1 MQERDHPKI
10 PPKPI
15 IATKPKY
22 VPPVKIQQRPGA
34 SQNPTAPL
42 RKPNS
47 ENYNTVEYVDKEQIL
62 RRKGRGD
69 LGPPTPPN
77 VELTRRYG
85 YKEVYFLPQNDTEPL
100 YPRREEVLF
109 GRKTQEDVLS
119 SRGDTQKMSTFVTEK
134 YEKFYK
140 KTLEVSQK
148 PPNSPSTVCCSI
160 LSTAATDCC
169 GIMNMPNGKMTK
181 LDSVD
186 STSSDSGGFKDF
198 VPAPFEDSNSSMFH
212 HHRKISQPEFL
223 TDRKLSEAKPLG
235 HQRKTSQPNFE
246 TNKPKYVANAQALAQ
261 FLPQTEQKILQHNQR
276 TEEARTRQPK
286 PILSHGNI
294 QQSTKKLEELLAQR
308 LEREKMGKKGP
319 SSYGDGS
326 SEDAEQ
332 KMRIQRQMQQKLHAD
347 LEQTVKQIQEI
358 QSTEYRLPQ
367 NRKWNESNRSQPA
380 IGLKHTPKSRP
391 TIFGTV
397 ASDLTPKDCSNR
409 RSLPQTPTIKSFST
423 IFSGDPNQD
432 GSAELG
438 LQQDNALVYRDGNLL
453 SGSLEALIQHMVPT
467 ESYYPD
473 RAYLF
478 AFLLSARLFIKP
490 HDLLAK
496 VRALGEQQQG
506 LGDGTHSGGTQ
517 QMRFAEK
524 MVQLLAEWTE
534 QFPYDFRDE
543 RMMDHVRKVTQ
554 QCCTINPSLRA
565 NVSLLLHNLHPRL
578 TSLEDY
584 EKSLENQTNCA
595 SSDENISC
603 PDISEVC
610 PNPEKLAQQLTHVEL
625 ERLSFIGPEEFV
637 QAFAKENPAL
647 ETSFKDL
654 KKTRNLEQYVQWFNR
669 LSYFVATQVCKY
681 QKKKQRVKT
690 VEYWI
695 EAGREC
701 FNIGNFNSLMAIIAG
716 LNMSPIS
723 RLKKTWN
730 KIQSGKFAILEH
742 QMDPSSN
749 FSSYRSTLKAAMWR
763 SAGATDQR
771 QRIVIPFFS
780 LLVKDLYFLNQ
791 GCSNKLPNGHINFE
805 KFWQLAK
812 QVTEFM
818 AWKQVTCPFE
828 KDHKV
833 ISVLQHSPVLNEN
846 ALALASFECEPPDN
860 SQEKERCKT
869 LKAEGGQS
877 NS

>member
-1 MQERDHPKI
+1 MDDPEIQE
-10 PPKPI
+10 
-15 IATKPKY
+15 
-22 VPPVKIQQRPGA
+22 
-34 SQNPTAPL
+34 
-42 RKPNS
+42 
-47 ENYNTVEYVDKEQIL
+47 TVEAIL
-62 RRKGRGD
+62 GKGAKVIDCEKKSSIR
-69 LGPPTPPN
+69 
-77 VELTRRYG
+77 E
-85 YKEVYFLPQNDTEPL
+85 
-100 YPRREEVLF
+100 EEVLF
-109 GRKTQEDVLS
+109 INGIPVALEGRDGMAIKQALITGQVPPCDLLNKLLIDSGILKAPVKLDTSLSVKSTTVIKEEVIVSKDGKIVDERSRETKDHSFYSSAMTEVFEPIKIIPTAELTNGRYRGSPNNGSKWPKYGSSSSASSYESEQEQPMSFGKPRQCLSKDSGHMSSEVTDKVDFTQSSIDSLS
-119 SRGDTQKMSTFVTEK
+119 SYDETDYVCEQLSQCASFVGT
-134 YEKFYK
+134 
-140 KTLEVSQK
+140 
-148 PPNSPSTVCCSI
+148 
-160 LSTAATDCC
+160 
-169 GIMNMPNGKMTK
+169 NGY
-181 LDSVD
+181 L
-186 STSSDSGGFKDF
+186 
-198 VPAPFEDSNSSMFH
+198 
-212 HHRKISQPEFL
+212 
-223 TDRKLSEAKPLG
+223 
-235 HQRKTSQPNFE
+235 
-246 TNKPKYVANAQALAQ
+246 
-261 FLPQTEQKILQHNQR
+261 
-276 TEEARTRQPK
+276 
-286 PILSHGNI
+286 
-294 QQSTKKLEELLAQR
+294 
-308 LEREKMGKKGP
+308 
-319 SSYGDGS
+319 
-326 SEDAEQ
+326 
-332 KMRIQRQMQQKLHAD
+332 
-347 LEQTVKQIQEI
+347 
-358 QSTEYRLPQ
+358 
-367 NRKWNESNRSQPA
+367 
-380 IGLKHTPKSRP
+380 P